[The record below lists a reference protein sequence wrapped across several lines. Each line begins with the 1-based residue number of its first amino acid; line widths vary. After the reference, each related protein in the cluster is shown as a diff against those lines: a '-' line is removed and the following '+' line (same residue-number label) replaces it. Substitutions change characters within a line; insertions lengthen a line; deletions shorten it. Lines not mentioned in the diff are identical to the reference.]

1 VPINF
6 PGDVTSGDR
15 SGGKRVFVDPAAWLS
30 SNVKELRVTRVETL
44 KDGED
49 VVTFP
54 RPIPLSMFVIAVAS
68 LLQWIVPID
77 VISDIAFIEDIDP
90 SWLCAAGLIVA
101 LAGLSLSFASHWALK
116 RRGADVHPYQPAIVL
131 VTDGVFKWTRNPGYL
146 GMLIGL
152 SGIALAFGLD
162 WLLILILPLWL
173 VLNSVV
179 VRQEELH
186 LEHKFGNA
194 YRKYVKRVPRYF
206 FIH

>member
-1 VPINF
+1 
-6 PGDVTSGDR
+6 VTP
-15 SGGKRVFVDPAAWLS
+15 VEA
-30 SNVKELRVTRVETL
+30 LR
-44 KDGED
+44 DGAD

-54 RPIPLSMFVIAVAS
+54 RLVPLSMFVIAVAS

-77 VISDIAFIEDIDP
+77 VISDIEFIEDIDP
-90 SWLCAAGLIVA
+90 FWPAAAGVVVA
-101 LAGLSLSFASHWALK
+101 LAGLSLSFAGHWALK
-116 RRGADVHPYQPAIVL
+116 RRGADVSPYQPATIL

-152 SGIALAFGLD
+152 SGIALVFALD
-162 WLLILILPLWL
+162 WLVILIVPLWL
-173 VLNSVV
+173 VLNSAV

-194 YRKYVKRVPRYF
+194 YRKFARRVPRYF

>member
-1 VPINF
+1 
-6 PGDVTSGDR
+6 
-15 SGGKRVFVDPAAWLS
+15 
-30 SNVKELRVTRVETL
+30 VTRVETL
-44 KDGED
+44 RDGDED

-54 RPIPLSMFVIAVAS
+54 RLVPLSMFVIAVAS

-77 VISDIAFIEDIDP
+77 VISDIAFIEDFDP
-90 SWLCAAGLIVA
+90 SWLWAVGLVVA

-116 RRGADVHPYQPAIVL
+116 RRGADVHPYQPATVL

-162 WLLILILPLWL
+162 WLLILIPPLWFF
-173 VLNSVV
+173 LNSAV
-179 VRQEELH
+179 VRYEELH

-194 YRKYVKRVPRYF
+194 YRKYLKRVPRYF